1 MVSPACIGRLSS
13 TCRGLYGLP
22 GGVATCN
29 PSGQGCRVE
38 GGQLAELGMDERAAS
53 WGEANRSSQDM
64 EIREIDQLCGLYS
77 ATRVA
82 KNEAMH
88 ALRCIIMH
96 SEEDILDDSK
106 YRQCS
111 VILS

>member
-1 MVSPACIGRLSS
+1 
-13 TCRGLYGLP
+13 
-22 GGVATCN
+22 
-29 PSGQGCRVE
+29 
-38 GGQLAELGMDERAAS
+38 MDERAAS